1 MDAGLVFAMKSKID
15 MRELVEY
22 IRKVTGFDRRD
33 IKEILQAERE
43 YLIEKEIKEENQQP
57 SF

>member
-1 MDAGLVFAMKSKID
+1 MKSKID